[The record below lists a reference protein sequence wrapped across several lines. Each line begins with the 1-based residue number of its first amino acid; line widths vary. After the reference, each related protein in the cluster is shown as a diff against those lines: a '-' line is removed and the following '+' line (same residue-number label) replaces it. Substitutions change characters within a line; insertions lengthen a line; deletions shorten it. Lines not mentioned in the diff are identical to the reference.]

1 MKRIFAAGLFL
12 ILFHLMM
19 TAQGTM
25 PMNSRSL
32 QVERWIT
39 SHFGR
44 GKTPPFSFEYGSR
57 PSAQFIRKWKHSLS
71 QLPSQED
78 NQLRYLASYTDL
90 ATGMQVVCEI
100 KGWTDFGTIEWV
112 LRFQHTG
119 HGNSPKLSHVR
130 TVDLDFLHPQSAPV
144 VYYANGSDASRA
156 DFAPQQKILNP
167 GDTLEMTP
175 RGGRSSD
182 GAFPF
187 FNIETTPGEGV
198 VVAVGWSGT
207 WTARMSS
214 ASQSKLSL
222 QAGLKVLDASLLPG
236 ESIRTASICLL
247 FWQGENR
254 MTGHNLFRRFMLAH
268 HSRKIDGK
276 PVFYPMFG
284 GFNWG
289 DPAPCNEYSCMTS
302 EYAIALMQRTKMFGL
317 SPEAFWLDAGWY
329 TEAADY
335 ARGRNW
341 ANTVGNWQP
350 DPDRFPQGL
359 SPIGE
364 YAKQTVGAKFMVW
377 FEPERVFKGTRWYRD
392 HPEWMLEAGGDN
404 CLFNLADEKACNW
417 MCKTIGD
424 ILEKNSIDHYR
435 QDFNIAPAGIWA
447 ANDKPDR
454 QGMTEVRYIEGLYR
468 FWDYLLQRFPGLLI
482 DNCAS
487 GGRRLD
493 YETMLRSAPM
503 WRTDYQYGEPVGYQ
517 CHTYGL
523 EFFLSQHATGLYHT
537 NPFDARSA
545 FGSAVVFNWK
555 LTQQGESFT
564 DMQKTMQ
571 EFREVRPYYY
581 EDFYPLSGIGNLTGD
596 DIWLAYQLHR
606 PSDQTGYV
614 LAFRRAQ
621 SPQSDYQVN
630 LSALDLETE
639 YQLVPKDG
647 GESQTLSGR
656 ELMDGLTLHLDQPRS
671 SLLLFYKPL

>member
-1 MKRIFAAGLFL
+1 
-12 ILFHLMM
+12 MM
-19 TAQGTM
+19 MAQSAM
-25 PMNSRSL
+25 RMNGRSL
-32 QVERWIT
+32 KVERWIT
-39 SHFGR
+39 SSFAR
-44 GKTPPFSFEYGSR
+44 GLTPPFSFVYGDK
-57 PSAQFIRKWKHSLS
+57 PSAQFIRKWKHSLNK
-71 QLPSQED
+71 LPSEEP
-78 NQLRYLASYTDL
+78 NQLKYLATYTDPS
-90 ATGMQVVCEI
+90 TGMQAECEVT
-100 KGWTDFGTIEWV
+100 GWTDFGTIEWV
-112 LRFQHTG
+112 LRFRHTG
-119 HGNSPKLSHVR
+119 TEKSPRISHVR
-130 TVDLDFLHPQSAPV
+130 TVDMGFLHPYATPV
-144 VYYANGSDASRA
+144 VYYANGSDAIRA

-207 WTARMSS
+207 WTASMTS

-222 QAGLKVLDASLLPG
+222 QAGLKTLDASLLPG

-247 FWQGENR
+247 FWQGNDR
-254 MTGHNLFRRFMLAH
+254 MTGHNLFRRFLLAH

-289 DPAPCNEYSCMTS
+289 DPAPCNEYTCMTT

-317 SPEAFWLDAGWY
+317 SPDAFWLDAGWY
-329 TEAADY
+329 TEASDY
-335 ARGRNW
+335 IKGRNW

-359 SPIGE
+359 RPIGE
-364 YAKQTVGAKFMVW
+364 YAKQAVGAKFMVW
-377 FEPERVFKGTRWYRD
+377 FEPERVFKGTRWYRE

-404 CLFNLADEKACNW
+404 CLFNLADEEACKW
-417 MCKTIGD
+417 MSKEIGD

-447 ANDKPDR
+447 ANDEPNR
-454 QGMTEVRYIEGLYR
+454 QGMTEVRYIEGLYK
-468 FWDYLLQRFPGLLI
+468 FWDYLLERFPGLLI

-523 EFFLSQHATGLYHT
+523 EFFLAQHATGLYHT

-571 EFREVRPYYY
+571 EFRDVRPYYY
-581 EDFYPLSGIGNLTGD
+581 EDFYPLSGIGDLTGD

-614 LAFRRAQ
+614 LAFRRTQ
-621 SPQSDYQVN
+621 CPQSDYQVK
-630 LSALDLETE
+630 LSALEPAAQ

-647 GESQTLSGR
+647 GEPQTLSGK
-656 ELMDGLTLHLDQPRS
+656 ELMEGFTLHLDQPRS
-671 SLLLFYKPL
+671 SLLIFYSRK